1 MESFSTGTSETE
13 AEQRRVTRLRVHL
26 PARYVS
32 SNLNLE
38 GHVTDLSPE
47 GLFFSSDFLDD
58 QGEEACVWVEIPAR
72 GGFLELRGEVRW
84 FNDAPHAGGMGIKL
98 MDVSLEDRIVLSSIV
113 ATTGVDLPLPAGNA

>member
-1 MESFSTGTSETE
+1 MVGTAIEG
-13 AEQRRVTRLRVHL
+13 EQRRVTRARVRL

-58 QGEEACVWVEIPAR
+58 EGEEACVWVQIPAHE
-72 GGFLELRGEVRW
+72 GLLELRGEVRW
-84 FNDAPHAGGMGIKL
+84 VNDAPHAGGMGIQL
-98 MDVSLEDRIVLSSIV
+98 VDVPLEDRILLSSIIV
-113 ATTGVDLPLPAGNA
+113 APGVDLHPAGHA